1 MRLVKSQRSG
11 ERDII
16 DLRYLGAVTTTA
28 TAVTSTITAVTISQL
43 NQAIEQDK
51 SAVVALAQ
59 GFAIGPV
66 SYSTSGAASTLA
78 RTWSI
83 HAGNY
88 VVNLV
93 YNGMSK
99 AWTIQIQS

>member
-1 MRLVKSQRSG
+1 MKLVKSQRSG

-28 TAVTSTITAVTISQL
+28 TTVTSTITAVTISQL

-51 SAVVALAQ
+51 SAVVALAK

-66 SYSTSGAASTLA
+66 SYSTAGEASTLV

-83 HAGNY
+83 NAGNY

-93 YNGMSK
+93 YNGMTST
-99 AWTIQIQS
+99 WTLQIKS